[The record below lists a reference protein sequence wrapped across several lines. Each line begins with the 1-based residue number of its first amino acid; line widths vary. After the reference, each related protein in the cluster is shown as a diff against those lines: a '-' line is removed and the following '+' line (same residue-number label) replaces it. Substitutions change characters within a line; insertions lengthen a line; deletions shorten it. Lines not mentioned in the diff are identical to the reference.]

1 MPNDTEQTIDTIIN
15 IALDRD
21 ASDIHLTSRRRPIIR
36 VSSELLVLK
45 DQREQTA
52 DSVRLILQEIL
63 SDDEMNRFTRERS
76 LDFSFSFSD
85 KIRFRCNAYYQKGT
99 PALAMRLIPPRVR
112 TLEEL
117 NLPNN
122 LKEFTRKEQG
132 FFLVVGPVG
141 QGKTTTLSALIDLIN
156 RNRAEHIITIEDPI
170 EYMYEEDQSII
181 DQREVRIDTPDFDS
195 ALNSVFRQD
204 VDVVMI
210 GEMRGQET
218 MSTAVTAG
226 ETGHLVYSTLHT
238 NDAAQTI
245 DRIIDTFPSSQ
256 QEQIRAQLAS
266 SLSGIF
272 SQRLVPRIDGGR
284 VPAYELLINNNAVS
298 NLIREGRTHEIDTV
312 IETSAENGM
321 ISMNQSLVRHIRN
334 EEISLEEARRW
345 TLKPRQLERMI

>member
-1 MPNDTEQTIDTIIN
+1 MPNNTEETINDIIS

-21 ASDIHLTSRRRPIIR
+21 ASDIHLTSDRHPIIR
-36 VSSELLVLK
+36 ISNVLHIL
-45 DQREQTA
+45 DEQPVQTA
-52 DSVRLILQEIL
+52 DSVRQILQEIL
-63 SDDEMNRFTRERS
+63 SEDEMNRFTRERS
-76 LDFSFSFSD
+76 LDFSFSYSD

-99 PALAMRLIPPRVR
+99 PALAMRLIPPEVK

-117 NLPNN
+117 NLPDN
-122 LKEFTRKEQG
+122 LRQFTKKEQG

-141 QGKTTTLSALIDLIN
+141 QGKTTTLSAMIDLIN
-156 RNRAEHIITIEDPI
+156 HQRAEHIITIEDPI
-170 EYMYEEDQSII
+170 EYMYEDDRSII

-226 ETGHLVYSTLHT
+226 ETGHLVFSTLHT

-245 DRIIDTFPSSQ
+245 DRIIDTFPANQ

-272 SQRLVPRIDGGR
+272 SQRLIPRIDGGR
-284 VPAYELLINNNAVS
+284 IPAFELLINNTAVS
-298 NLIREGRTHEIDTV
+298 NLIREGRTHEIDSV
-312 IETSAENGM
+312 IETSADAGM
-321 ISMNQSLVRHIRN
+321 ISMNQSLVQLIRD
-334 EEISLEEARRW
+334 EEITLEEARRW